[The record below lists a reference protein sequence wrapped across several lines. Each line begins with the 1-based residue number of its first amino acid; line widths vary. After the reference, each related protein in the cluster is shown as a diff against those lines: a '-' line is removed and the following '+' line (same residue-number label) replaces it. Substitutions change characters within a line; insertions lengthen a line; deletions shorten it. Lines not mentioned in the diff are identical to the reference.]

1 MGKHIVVL
9 NSVEAAI
16 EMLDKKGSKYS
27 DRPIFPMCGELV
39 GCKYTLPFLPY
50 GDVFRET
57 RRQFY
62 RCIGTRAAL
71 KAYHDIEQMEVHKFL
86 KHVLGRPEQLSVHI
100 RRYVWSLS
108 VTDLD

>member
-71 KAYHDIEQMEVHKFL
+71 KAYHDIEQVEVHKFL
-86 KHVLGRPEQLSVHI
+86 KHVLGRPEQLSRHI
-100 RRYVWSLS
+100 RRYV
-108 VTDLD
+108 